1 MKLNAAA
8 IAINGALALAA
19 ALALF
24 PLVWMLSVSF
34 MTPGEASAFPPPL
47 LPQEPTLA
55 NYRELFA
62 REGIGR
68 YFFNSLLLAT
78 CATLLALT
86 FNVIAGYAFAKLRFE
101 GRERIFRVYSV
112 RSSFRRKWRC
122 CRFSCF

>member
-1 MKLNAAA
+1 
-8 IAINGALALAA
+8 
-19 ALALF
+19 
-24 PLVWMLSVSF
+24 

-86 FNVIAGYAFAKLRFE
+86 LT
-101 GRERIFRVYSV
+101 S
-112 RSSFRRKWRC
+112 
-122 CRFSCF
+122 

>member
-1 MKLNAAA
+1 MKPNPAA
-8 IAINGALALAA
+8 IAINGALAGAA
-19 ALALF
+19 VLALF

-34 MTPGEASAFPPPL
+34 MAPGEGSAFPPHL
-47 LPQEPTLA
+47 LPREPTLA

-86 FNVIAGYAFAKLRFE
+86 FNVMAGYAFAKLRFK
-101 GRERIFRVYSV
+101 GRERIFQFCSV
-112 RSSFRRKWRC
+112 PSSSRRKWLC

>member
-1 MKLNAAA
+1 MKLNPAA
-8 IAINGALALAA
+8 IAINSALAVAA

-68 YFFNSLLLAT
+68 YFFNSLLLAS
-78 CATLLALT
+78 CATLSGAD
-86 FNVIAGYAFAKLRFE
+86 F
-101 GRERIFRVYSV
+101 
-112 RSSFRRKWRC
+112 
-122 CRFSCF
+122 